1 MTKQYKQKNFHPD
14 RDTFIHWCPD
24 CNLPLLNIKCT
35 LCHSTGERID
45 LGPPGDV
52 RFCSP
57 YERSILHDIL
67 THSYGNDPLNERI
80 ILLNKI
86 GGEDKT
92 DQVIVDGM
100 MLGILRFDLKNL
112 DWRLDLS
119 MDGGTLIAQHT
130 RSRTIELS
138 DVKGHLNGKS
148 VGSDMVHWCSDD
160 ISKGDDVIIRN
171 GKMTGVGTALL
182 DAADMGHAGVPAV
195 RVRKIGKGRA
205 RLKMAVPTM
214 DEVVS
219 ANAPAI
225 KQLGRNAMNTIK
237 GLANQQEYRG
247 RPVYVSFSGG
257 KDSLVVLDLTR
268 SALKHSPKAY
278 FINTGLEFP
287 ETVKYARKFCS
298 DNNIDLLELDAGDAF
313 WMHLPNFG
321 PPAKDYRWCCK
332 VCKLSPAGRIT
343 EEGKYLTMDGKRRYE
358 SFSRARIPPK
368 EENSLVPGQ
377 VNVYP
382 IRDWRAI
389 EVWLYIHWR
398 GLEYNHLYDEG
409 FERVGCWL
417 CPAALGAE
425 YQRMLELH
433 PELFHRWDT
442 YLRDWA
448 DSRGLPVG
456 YVEHG
461 FWRWREHPPK
471 MRLLAEQLGID
482 VVQQDASIEAF
493 RIFVVSGVSPCRAGG
508 YSIEGSARGVTL
520 PDVTD
525 MMRMLGEVRYS
536 EELGVLV
543 VQTLEGSIKL
553 YADGTFQVNGGDR
566 GTTQGLFEMAARQL
580 MKSVKCTGCR
590 ICEKACP
597 NNAIR
602 FENGHLKVGDGCNS
616 CGVCDEVCVVTRYMG
631 RIGDGE
637 SRTQDLNTT

>member
-1 MTKQYKQKNFHPD
+1 
-14 RDTFIHWCPD
+14 
-24 CNLPLLNIKCT
+24 
-35 LCHSTGERID
+35 
-45 LGPPGDV
+45 V

-57 YERSILHDIL
+57 YERSIIHDVL
-67 THSYGNDPLNERI
+67 THSYGTDPLGERI

-92 DQVIVDGM
+92 DQVIVDGLV
-100 MLGILRFDLKNL
+100 LGILRFDLKYL

-119 MDGGTLIAQHT
+119 MDGATLIAQHT
-130 RSRTIELS
+130 RSRTVELS
-138 DVKGHLNGKS
+138 DVKGHLSGKT
-148 VGSDMVHWCSDD
+148 VKSDMIQWCSDD
-160 ISKGDDVIIRN
+160 VSKGDDIIIRN
-171 GKMTGVGTALL
+171 GNMTGVGTALL
-182 DAADMGHAGVPAV
+182 DVADMGQAGVPVV

-214 DEVVS
+214 DEIVN
-219 ANAPAI
+219 ANAPVI

-268 SALKHSPKAY
+268 SALKRSPKAY

-287 ETVKYARKFCS
+287 ETVEYARKFCS
-298 DNNIDLLELDAGDAF
+298 DNNIDLDELDAGDVF
-313 WMHLPNFG
+313 WENLPNFG

-332 VCKLSPAGRIT
+332 VCKLSPAGGIA

-368 EENSLVPGQ
+368 EENTLVPGQ

-398 GLEYNHLYDEG
+398 GLEYNPLYDEG

-425 YQRMLELH
+425 YRRMLKLH
-433 PELFHRWDT
+433 PDLYHRWDT
-442 YLRDWA
+442 YLQEWA
-448 DSRGLPVG
+448 ERRGLAAG
-456 YVEHG
+456 YIDHG

-482 VVQQDASIEAF
+482 FVPRDAGIEAF
-493 RIFVVSGVSPCRAGG
+493 RISVVSGISPCKAGG
-508 YSIEGSARGVTL
+508 YSIEGSARGVRPL
-520 PDVTD
+520 DAMD
-525 MMRMLGEVRYS
+525 MMKMLGEVRYS
-536 EELGVLV
+536 EDLGVLV
-543 VQTLEGSIKL
+543 VQIREGSVKL

-566 GTTQGLFEMAARQL
+566 ETAEGLFEVAARHL
-580 MKSVKCTGCR
+580 MRAVKCTGCR

-597 NNAIR
+597 KHAIS
-602 FENGHLKVGDGCNS
+602 FEDGHLRVGDGCDR
-616 CGVCDEVCVVTRYMG
+616 CGKCDEVCVVTRYMG
-631 RIGDGE
+631 GILDG
-637 SRTQDLNTT
+637 

>member
-1 MTKQYKQKNFHPD
+1 MKGRHKRKQFPAGQ
-14 RDTFIHWCPD
+14 DTSIHWCPD
-24 CNLPLLNIKCT
+24 CNLPLITTQCA
-35 LCHSTGERID
+35 LCHSTGERIE

-57 YERSILHDIL
+57 YERSILHDVL
-67 THSYGNDPLNERI
+67 THSYGTDPLGERI

-92 DQVIVDGM
+92 DQVIVDGLV
-100 MLGILRFDLKNL
+100 LGILRFDLKYL

-119 MDGGTLIAQHT
+119 MDGATLIAQHT
-130 RSRTIELS
+130 RSRTVELS
-138 DVKGHLNGKS
+138 DVKGHLSGKT
-148 VGSDMVHWCSDD
+148 VKSDMIQWCSDD
-160 ISKGDDVIIRN
+160 VSKGDDVIIRN
-171 GKMTGVGTALL
+171 GNMTGVGTALL
-182 DAADMGHAGVPAV
+182 DAPGMGQAGVPAV

-214 DEVVS
+214 DEIVS

-287 ETVKYARKFCS
+287 ETVEYARKFCS
-298 DNNIDLLELDAGDAF
+298 DNNIELDELNAGDVF
-313 WMHLPNFG
+313 WEHLPNFG

-332 VCKLSPAGRIT
+332 VCKLSPAGGIA

-368 EENSLVPGQ
+368 EENTLVPGQ

-398 GLEYNHLYDEG
+398 ELEYNPLYDEG

-425 YQRMLELH
+425 YRRMLELH
-433 PELFHRWDT
+433 PDLYHRWDT
-442 YLRDWA
+442 YLREWA
-448 DSRGLPVG
+448 ERRGLAGG
-456 YVEHG
+456 YIDHG

-471 MRLLAEQLGID
+471 MRLLARQLGID
-482 VVQQDASIEAF
+482 VVPQDAGIEAF
-493 RIFVVSGVSPCRAGG
+493 QISVVSGVSPCKAGG
-508 YSIEGSARGVTL
+508 YSIEGSARGVRPLDTM
-520 PDVTD
+520 D
-525 MMRMLGEVRYS
+525 MMKMLGEVRYS
-536 EELGVLV
+536 EDLGVLV
-543 VQTLEGSIKL
+543 VQTREGSIKL

-566 GTTQGLFEMAARQL
+566 ETAEGLFEVAARQL
-580 MKSVKCTGCR
+580 MRAVKCTGCR

-597 NNAIR
+597 KNAIS
-602 FENGHLKVGDGCNS
+602 FEDGHIRVDDGCDG
-616 CGVCDEVCVVTRYMG
+616 CGKCDGVCVVMRYMG
-631 RIGDGE
+631 EVVKG
-637 SRTQDLNTT
+637 